1 MKKSSLLI
9 VVLVLLTLITACTS
23 ADVVT
28 ETDEAVLT
36 VGGKAY
42 SQSELE
48 ALGTMSTDF
57 TNRDG
62 ETTTYTGVQ
71 LITLLNDSGLS
82 GDTLVFTA
90 ADGFQADLEMDEA
103 LACNDCIVGF
113 DNGSL
118 RMVMPDMSGRVQVK
132 DVIEITA
139 E

>member
-1 MKKSSLLI
+1 MKKRFLLI
-9 VVLVLLTLITACTS
+9 AVLVLITLITACTS
-23 ADVVT
+23 AEDIT
-28 ETDEAVLT
+28 GTDEAVLT

-42 SQSELE
+42 SQSQLE
-48 ALGTMSTDF
+48 ALGTVSTDF

-62 ETTTYTGVQ
+62 ETTTYSGVQ
-71 LITLLNDSGLS
+71 LIALLEDAGLS